1 MMAKNYETVMGLEVH
16 VELKTNTKIFCN
28 CPTEFGSEPNVN
40 TCPVCLG
47 LPGALP
53 VLNEKAVDLAV
64 MAGLA
69 TNCEIT
75 RVGKQDRK
83 NYFYPDLA
91 KGFQTSQDDN
101 PICYDGYLDIETS
114 QGEKRIR
121 IERMHIEED
130 AGKLV
135 HEEGLGSLVDNNRA
149 GTPLVEIVSKPDLR
163 TAEEVLAYLQKLRA
177 ILTYTDVSNAKMN
190 EGSFRCD
197 VNLSIREVGDEK
209 FGTRVEMKNLNSF
222 QSIQRAIEYETA
234 RQIKAVEAGEEIF
247 QETRGYSQDSR
258 KTYSMR
264 SKEDAADYRY
274 MPEPDLMPIVISEE
288 KIKELRESLPELPD
302 ARKARYIEEYEL
314 SNYDAEQL
322 ISSIEVATFFEE
334 TVKRGVNPKSAANL
348 IITEIFRLASPED
361 FDVEIEPEYFAQI
374 IEFVDSGRINLGSAK
389 KVLEIIFNNPE
400 RRPESIV
407 IEEDLE
413 QINDREILSEM
424 IDEVLARSKK
434 AVNEY
439 KSGKEKALQ
448 SIIGQVMGRT
458 KGKANPQLTIEI
470 LKEKIG

>member
-1 MMAKNYETVMGLEVH
+1 MTKNYETVMGLEVH

-28 CPTEFGSEPNVN
+28 CSTKFGEAPNTN

-53 VLNEKAVDLAV
+53 VLNEKVIDLAV

-69 TNCEIT
+69 TNCKIT

-83 NYFYPDLA
+83 NYFYPDLG
-91 KGFQTSQDDN
+91 KGYQISQDDN
-101 PICYDGYLDIETS
+101 PICQNGYLDIETS
-114 QGEKRIR
+114 KGKKRIR
-121 IERMHIEED
+121 INRIHIEED
-130 AGKLV
+130 AGKLI
-135 HEEGLGSLVDNNRA
+135 HEESIGSLVDNNRA
-149 GTPLVEIVSKPDLR
+149 STPLIEIVSEPDLR

-177 ILTYTDVSNAKMN
+177 NLTYLDVSDAKMN

-197 VNLSIREVGDEK
+197 VNLSIREVGEEK

-222 QSIQRAIEYETA
+222 QSIQRAIEYESA
-234 RQIKAVEAGEEIF
+234 RQIKAIESGEELF
-247 QETRGYSQDSR
+247 QETRGYSQDAK

-274 MPEPDLMPIVISEE
+274 LPDPDLMPIVITDE
-288 KIKELRESLPELPD
+288 KIENIKKTLPELPD
-302 ARKARYIEEYEL
+302 ARKIRYIEEYDL
-314 SNYDAEQL
+314 SNYDSEQL
-322 ISSIEVATFFEE
+322 ISSIEVANFFEE
-334 TVKRGVNPKSAANL
+334 TVKAGANPKSATNL

-361 FDVEIEPEYFAQI
+361 FNVGFSPKSFAQI
-374 IEFVDSGRINLGSAK
+374 IGFVDSGRINLGSAK
-389 KVLEIIFNNPE
+389 KVIEIMFENPSKS
-400 RRPESIV
+400 PEEIV
-407 IEEDLE
+407 LEEDLE
-413 QINDREILSEM
+413 QINDITTLSQI
-424 IDEVLARSKK
+424 IDEVLLRSEK

-458 KGKANPQLTIEI
+458 KGKANPQLAIEI
-470 LKEKIG
+470 LKDKLN